1 MSSSWEIINVG
12 SLEMPAYVSAP
23 SGSGTLP
30 AIIVIHHVVTNDGG
44 PDEFTCEFADRL
56 AGEGFFAISP
66 DLFHRSTPEM
76 VATTGKGRAQ
86 LVTDSEA
93 IDDIAATV
101 DYLLQQPSVNRDR
114 LGITGFCVAGG
125 IVWLAAATNPHFK
138 AAVPHY
144 GSGILTPRGTSE
156 ESAFQLS
163 NGINCPMLFH
173 FGELDQNPSQEDK
186 GKLDAELTRL
196 RKTYEFYTYP
206 DVGHGFMDYTTPQRY
221 QKEAADTAWQRTLE
235 FFDTHLKAPP
245 SGSARS
251 S

>member
-1 MSSSWEIINVG
+1 MSSSWETINVG
-12 SLEMPAYVSAP
+12 SLKMPAYVSAA
-23 SGSGTLP
+23 SGSGPLP

-76 VATTGKGRAQ
+76 VAESGKGRAQ
-86 LVTDSEA
+86 LMTDSEA

-101 DYLLQQPSVNRDR
+101 DYLQQQPSVNLNR

-125 IVWLAAATNPHFK
+125 IVWLAAATNPQFK
-138 AAVPHY
+138 AAVPYY

-156 ESAFQLS
+156 KSAFQLS
-163 NGINCPMLFH
+163 NGINCPLLFH

-196 RKTYEFYTYP
+196 GRTHEFYTYP

-221 QKEAADTAWQRTLE
+221 EKEAADTAWHRTLE

-251 S
+251 G

>member
-1 MSSSWEIINVG
+1 MSSSWEVINIG
-12 SLEMPAYVSAP
+12 SLEMPAYVSTP
-23 SGSGTLP
+23 GSPGPFP
-30 AIIVIHHVVTNDGG
+30 AVIVIHHVVTNDGG

-66 DLFHRSTPEM
+66 DLFHRSTPEL
-76 VATTGKGRAQ
+76 VATSGKGRAQ

-93 IDDIAATV
+93 IDDISATV
-101 DYLLQQPSVNRDR
+101 DYLRHQPSVNRGR

-125 IVWLAAATNPHFK
+125 IVWLAAAANPHFK
-138 AAVPHY
+138 AAVSHY
-144 GSGILTPRGTSE
+144 GSGILTPRGESE

-163 NGINCPMLFH
+163 NGINCPLLFH

-186 GKLDAELTRL
+186 GKLDAELARL

-235 FFDTHLKAPP
+235 FFDTHLKTLP
-245 SGSARS
+245 SGSERS
-251 S
+251 G